1 MTKNQSPRGLDTS
14 AVSSFED
21 AYSTGGHPSRRARL
35 RESGEYIEPVV
46 EQGESLAESSADE
59 FAPTVDDIRSGR
71 FPATTALSIVPPARG
86 FASEELLPDSL
97 EAGSSESGTST
108 AGSSAAN
115 ATAVVGAH
123 LSGSR
128 RVASAT
134 AESVEKAQE
143 EKTPNEKAKPSAS
156 GAQADSASAKSV
168 PVKKAPGK
176 AKQPSLAKSGSLA
189 SLCVMYG
196 AGIAFVTTMVVS
208 NGIGAE
214 GSGEFFRLM
223 ALFAIAISLVTFGAD
238 TGLVRTMSA
247 QRALGR
253 YGVLPQLIRYGLIPS
268 LVTSVLLVAGVYI
281 YTEIVPM
288 APQYQAAMRVSS
300 AFVLIAA
307 LMTVFFGALRGLH
320 RVVTFTL
327 LQNVLL
333 PTLRFAAV
341 GLVVLFSGQL
351 MDLVYAWTI
360 PVAITAVVALWLL
373 ERAFPSEEHVEVLS
387 SEDSPPETFR
397 SFWGFSSARGVATI
411 VETILEWIDV
421 LVVTAF
427 LGAAAGGIY
436 GAVNRCVR
444 VGTMIEHTGRVV
456 TGPSISAAL
465 ATRQLD
471 RARDIF
477 LSTTR
482 VLTALSWPFYLS
494 LAFFGPVLLGFFG
507 KGFEAGAGILW
518 VICPAAMLSMSAGGV
533 QSVLLMSGKSRW
545 QLLNKLSS
553 LVVAVTLNFTL
564 VPVWGL
570 YGAVTA
576 WASALLIDTFLASY
590 QVFRLVGIRA
600 SAREM
605 APSLFL
611 GAAVPTVCALA
622 SLAFLGQ
629 SVLGVIVYVVLLVP
643 VYGAVLYRFR
653 KALGIE
659 RFLSA
664 RRAKS

>member
-1 MTKNQSPRGLDTS
+1 MTKNQSPRGLETT
-14 AVSSFED
+14 AVSAFDD

-35 RESGEYIEPVV
+35 RESGEYVEPVV
-46 EQGESLAESSADE
+46 EQADSLAESSADE

-86 FASEELLPDSL
+86 FASEESLPDSV
-97 EAGSSESGTST
+97 EAGSLGSGTSA

-115 ATAVVGAH
+115 ATAVAGAH
-123 LSGSR
+123 LAGSR
-128 RVASAT
+128 RVAPAT
-134 AESVEKAQE
+134 AESANKVQC
-143 EKTPNEKAKPSAS
+143 EKTDSSVAVAET
-156 GAQADSASAKSV
+156 DSASAKSA
-168 PVKKAPGK
+168 PVKKTPGK
-176 AKQPSLAKSGSLA
+176 GKQPSLAKSGSLA

-223 ALFAIAISLVTFGAD
+223 ALFAISISLVTFGAD

-281 YTEIVPM
+281 YTELVPM
-288 APQYQAAMRVSS
+288 APEYQAAMRVSS
-300 AFVLIAA
+300 AFILVAA

-351 MDLVYAWTI
+351 MDLVYAWTV
-360 PVAITAVVALWLL
+360 PVAITAVVALWRL
-373 ERAFPSEEHVEVLS
+373 ERAFPSEEHVEVLP
-387 SEDSPPETFR
+387 SEDSPTETFR
-397 SFWGFSSARGVATI
+397 SFWGFSSARGVATV

-421 LVVTAF
+421 LVVAAF
-427 LGAAAGGIY
+427 LGAAAGGVY

-444 VGTMIEHTGRVV
+444 VGAMIEHTGRVV

-471 RARDIF
+471 RAREIF

-518 VICPAAMLSMSAGGV
+518 VICPAAMLSISTGGV

-600 SAREM
+600 SLREM

-611 GAAVPTVCALA
+611 GAAVPTACALV
-622 SLAFLGQ
+622 SLTFLGQ
-629 SVLGVIVYVVLLVP
+629 SVLGLIVYVVLLVP

>member
-1 MTKNQSPRGLDTS
+1 MTKNQSPRGLETT
-14 AVSSFED
+14 AVSAFDD

-35 RESGEYIEPVV
+35 RESGEYVEPVV
-46 EQGESLAESSADE
+46 EQADSLAESSADE

-86 FASEELLPDSL
+86 FASEESLPDSV
-97 EAGSSESGTST
+97 EAGSLGSGTSA

-115 ATAVVGAH
+115 ATAVAGAH
-123 LSGSR
+123 LAGSR
-128 RVASAT
+128 RVAPAT
-134 AESVEKAQE
+134 AESANKVQC
-143 EKTPNEKAKPSAS
+143 EKTDSSVAVAET
-156 GAQADSASAKSV
+156 DSASAKSA
-168 PVKKAPGK
+168 PVKKTPGK
-176 AKQPSLAKSGSLA
+176 GKQPSLAKSGSLA

-223 ALFAIAISLVTFGAD
+223 ALFAISISLVTFGAD

-281 YTEIVPM
+281 YTELVPM
-288 APQYQAAMRVSS
+288 APEYQAAMRVSS
-300 AFVLIAA
+300 AFILVAA

-351 MDLVYAWTI
+351 MDLVYAWTV
-360 PVAITAVVALWLL
+360 PVAITAVVALWRL
-373 ERAFPSEEHVEVLS
+373 ERAFPSEEHVEVLP
-387 SEDSPPETFR
+387 SEDSPTETFR
-397 SFWGFSSARGVATI
+397 SFWGFSSARGVATV

-421 LVVTAF
+421 LVVAAF
-427 LGAAAGGIY
+427 LGAAAGGVY

-444 VGTMIEHTGRVV
+444 VGAMIEHTGRVV

-471 RARDIF
+471 RAREIF

-600 SAREM
+600 SLREM

-611 GAAVPTVCALA
+611 GAAVPIAGGLV
-622 SLAFLGQ
+622 SLTFLGQ
-629 SVLGVIVYVVLLVP
+629 SVLGLIVYVVLLVP

>member
-1 MTKNQSPRGLDTS
+1 MTKNQSPRGLETT
-14 AVSSFED
+14 AVSAFDD

-35 RESGEYIEPVV
+35 RESGEYVEPVV
-46 EQGESLAESSADE
+46 EQADSLAESSADE

-86 FASEELLPDSL
+86 FASEESLPDSV
-97 EAGSSESGTST
+97 EAGSLGSGTSA

-115 ATAVVGAH
+115 ATAVAGAH
-123 LSGSR
+123 LAGSR
-128 RVASAT
+128 RVAPAT
-134 AESVEKAQE
+134 AESANKVQC
-143 EKTPNEKAKPSAS
+143 EKTDSSVAVAET
-156 GAQADSASAKSV
+156 DSASAKSA
-168 PVKKAPGK
+168 PVKKTPGK
-176 AKQPSLAKSGSLA
+176 GKQPSLAKSGSLA

-208 NGIGAE
+208 NGIGTE

-253 YGVLPQLIRYGLIPS
+253 YGVLPQLIRYGLIPA
-268 LVTSVLLVAGVYI
+268 LMTSMLLVAGVYI
-281 YTEIVPM
+281 YTEVVPM
-288 APQYQAAMRVSS
+288 APEYQSAMRVSS
-300 AFVLIAA
+300 AFVLVAA

-320 RVVTFTL
+320 RVVTFTV

-351 MDLVYAWTI
+351 MDLVYAWTV

-373 ERAFPSEEHVEVLS
+373 ERAFPNEEHVEVLP
-387 SEDSPPETFR
+387 SEDSPTETFR
-397 SFWGFSSARGVATI
+397 SFWGFSSARGVATV

-421 LVVTAF
+421 LVVTTF

-471 RARDIF
+471 RAREIF

-600 SAREM
+600 SLREM

-611 GAAVPTVCALA
+611 GAAVPTACALV
-622 SLAFLGQ
+622 SLTFLGQ
-629 SVLGVIVYVVLLVP
+629 SVLGLIVYVVLLVP
-643 VYGAVLYRFR
+643 VYGAVLFRFR

>member
-14 AVSSFED
+14 AVSSFDD

-35 RESGEYIEPVV
+35 RESGEYVEPVV
-46 EQGESLAESSADE
+46 EEAESSADE

-71 FPATTALSIVPPARG
+71 FPATTALSIVPPAQG
-86 FASEELLPDSL
+86 FAPKESLPESLVADSEATDS
-97 EAGSSESGTST
+97 AD
-108 AGSSAAN
+108 
-115 ATAVVGAH
+115 
-123 LSGSR
+123 
-128 RVASAT
+128 ASAT
-134 AESVEKAQE
+134 AAAGAHLPGSRRIALATAESADSK
-143 EKTPNEKAKPSAS
+143 
-156 GAQADSASAKSV
+156 AQADSGSV
-168 PVKKAPGK
+168 KDAPVSTPAKKAPAKG
-176 AKQPSLAKSGSLA
+176 KQPSLAKSGSLA

-253 YGVLPQLIRYGLIPS
+253 YGVLPQLIRYGLVPS

-288 APQYQAAMRVSS
+288 APEYQAAMRVSS
-300 AFVLIAA
+300 AFVLVAA

-351 MDLVYAWTI
+351 MDLVYAWTV

-373 ERAFPSEEHVEVLS
+373 ERAFPSEEHLEVLP
-387 SEDSPPETFR
+387 SEDSPTETFR
-397 SFWGFSSARGVATI
+397 SFWGFSSARGVATV

-427 LGAAAGGIY
+427 LGAAAGGVY

-444 VGTMIEHTGRVV
+444 VGAMIEHTGRVV

-471 RARDIF
+471 RAREIF

-600 SAREM
+600 SVREM

-611 GAAVPTVCALA
+611 GAAVPTACALV
-622 SLAFLGQ
+622 SLTFLDQ

>member
-1 MTKNQSPRGLDTS
+1 MTNNQPPRGLETS
-14 AVSSFED
+14 AVSSFDD
-21 AYSTGGHPSRRARL
+21 AYSMGGHPSRRARL
-35 RESGEYIEPVV
+35 RESGEYVDPVV
-46 EQGESLAESSADE
+46 EQSDSQAESSADE

-71 FPATTALSIVPPARG
+71 FPATTALSIVPPAQG
-86 FASEELLPDSL
+86 FVFEESLPDSL
-97 EAGSSESGTST
+97 EASSSGTSD
-108 AGSSAAN
+108 AGSSAAS
-115 ATAVVGAH
+115 ATAVAGAH

-134 AESVEKAQE
+134 AESADSKV
-143 EKTPNEKAKPSAS
+143 
-156 GAQADSASAKSV
+156 QADSASTKNA
-168 PVKKAPGK
+168 PVTKAPAKG
-176 AKQPSLAKSGSLA
+176 KQPSLAKSGSLA

-288 APQYQAAMRVSS
+288 APEYQAAMRVSS
-300 AFVLIAA
+300 AFVLVAA

-320 RVVTFTL
+320 RVVTFTV

-351 MDLVYAWTI
+351 MDLVYAWTV

-373 ERAFPSEEHVEVLS
+373 ERAFPNEEHVEVLP
-387 SEDSPPETFR
+387 SEEAPTETFR
-397 SFWGFSSARGVATI
+397 SFWGFSSARGVATV

-471 RARDIF
+471 RAREIF

-507 KGFEAGAGILW
+507 KGFESGAGILW

-600 SAREM
+600 SVREM

-611 GAAVPTVCALA
+611 GAAVPTACALV
-622 SLAFLGQ
+622 SLTFLGQ

>member
-1 MTKNQSPRGLDTS
+1 MTKNQSPRGLETT
-14 AVSSFED
+14 AVSAFDD

-35 RESGEYIEPVV
+35 RESGEYVEPVV
-46 EQGESLAESSADE
+46 EQADSLAESSADE

-86 FASEELLPDSL
+86 FASEESLPDSV
-97 EAGSSESGTST
+97 EAGSLGSGTSA

-115 ATAVVGAH
+115 ATAVAGAH
-123 LSGSR
+123 LAGSR
-128 RVASAT
+128 RVAPAT
-134 AESVEKAQE
+134 AESANKVQC
-143 EKTPNEKAKPSAS
+143 EKTDSSVAVAET
-156 GAQADSASAKSV
+156 DSASAKSA
-168 PVKKAPGK
+168 PVKKTPGK
-176 AKQPSLAKSGSLA
+176 GKQPSLAKSGSLA

-223 ALFAIAISLVTFGAD
+223 ALFAISISLVTFGAD

-281 YTEIVPM
+281 YTELVPM
-288 APQYQAAMRVSS
+288 APEYQAAMRVSS
-300 AFVLIAA
+300 AFILVAA

-351 MDLVYAWTI
+351 MDLVYAWTV

-373 ERAFPSEEHVEVLS
+373 ERAFPNEEHVEVLP
-387 SEDSPPETFR
+387 SEDSPTETFR
-397 SFWGFSSARGVATI
+397 SFWGFSSARGVATV

-421 LVVTAF
+421 LVVAAF
-427 LGAAAGGIY
+427 LGAAAGGVY

-444 VGTMIEHTGRVV
+444 VGAMIEHTGRVV

-471 RARDIF
+471 RAREIF

-600 SAREM
+600 SLREM

-611 GAAVPTVCALA
+611 GAAVPTACALV
-622 SLAFLGQ
+622 SLTFLGQ
-629 SVLGVIVYVVLLVP
+629 SVLGLIVYVVLLVP

>member
-1 MTKNQSPRGLDTS
+1 MTNNQSPRGLDTS
-14 AVSSFED
+14 AVSSFDD

-35 RESGEYIEPVV
+35 RESGEYMDPVV
-46 EQGESLAESSADE
+46 EQTDSVADE

-86 FASEELLPDSL
+86 FASEESLPDSL
-97 EAGSSESGTST
+97 EAGTSD
-108 AGSSAAN
+108 AGSSAAS
-115 ATAVVGAH
+115 ATAVAGAH

-134 AESVEKAQE
+134 AESADSKV
-143 EKTPNEKAKPSAS
+143 
-156 GAQADSASAKSV
+156 QADSASTKNA
-168 PVKKAPGK
+168 PVTKAPAKG
-176 AKQPSLAKSGSLA
+176 KQPSLAKSGSLA

-268 LVTSVLLVAGVYI
+268 LVTSVLLVVGVYV
-281 YTEIVPM
+281 YTEIAPM
-288 APQYQAAMRVSS
+288 APEYQAAMRVSS
-300 AFVLIAA
+300 AFVLVAA

-320 RVVTFTL
+320 RVVTFTV

-351 MDLVYAWTI
+351 MELVYAWTI

-373 ERAFPSEEHVEVLS
+373 ERAFPNEEHVEVLP
-387 SEDSPPETFR
+387 SEDSPTETFR
-397 SFWGFSSARGVATI
+397 SFWGFSSARGVATV

-471 RARDIF
+471 RAREIF

-494 LAFFGPVLLGFFG
+494 LAFFGPVLLHFFG

-600 SAREM
+600 SVREM

-643 VYGAVLYRFR
+643 VYGAVLFRFR

>member
-1 MTKNQSPRGLDTS
+1 MTKDQSPRGLDTAS
-14 AVSSFED
+14 VSSFDD
-21 AYSTGGHPSRRARL
+21 AYSMGGHPSRRARL
-35 RESGEYIEPVV
+35 RESGEYVDPVV
-46 EQGESLAESSADE
+46 EQSDSQAESSADE

-71 FPATTALSIVPPARG
+71 FPATTALSIVPPAQG
-86 FASEELLPDSL
+86 FAPEKSLSDSL
-97 EAGSSESGTST
+97 EASSSGTST
-108 AGSSAAN
+108 AGSSEASS
-115 ATAVVGAH
+115 ATVVGAH
-123 LSGSR
+123 LPGSR
-128 RVASAT
+128 RTASAT
-134 AESVEKAQE
+134 VESADSKAQ
-143 EKTPNEKAKPSAS
+143 T
-156 GAQADSASAKSV
+156 DSASAKDA
-168 PVKKAPGK
+168 PAKDAPAKKAPTKG
-176 AKQPSLAKSGSLA
+176 KQPSLAKSGSLA

-253 YGVLPQLIRYGLIPS
+253 YGVLPQLIQYGLIPS

-281 YTEIVPM
+281 YTEVVPM
-288 APQYQAAMRVSS
+288 APEYQSAMRVSS
-300 AFVLIAA
+300 AFVLVAA

-320 RVVTFTL
+320 RVVTFTV

-351 MDLVYAWTI
+351 MELVYAWTI

-373 ERAFPSEEHVEVLS
+373 ERAFPNEEHVEVLP
-387 SEDSPPETFR
+387 SEDSPTETFR
-397 SFWGFSSARGVATI
+397 SFWGFSSARGVATV

-471 RARDIF
+471 RAREIF

-494 LAFFGPVLLGFFG
+494 LAFFGPALLGFFG

-600 SAREM
+600 SVREM

-611 GAAVPTVCALA
+611 GAAVPTACALV
-622 SLAFLGQ
+622 SLTFLGQ

-643 VYGAVLYRFR
+643 VYGAVLFRFR

>member
-1 MTKNQSPRGLDTS
+1 MTKDQSPRGLDTAS
-14 AVSSFED
+14 VSSFDD
-21 AYSTGGHPSRRARL
+21 AYSMGGHPSRRARL
-35 RESGEYIEPVV
+35 RESGEYVDPVV
-46 EQGESLAESSADE
+46 EQSGSQAESSADE

-71 FPATTALSIVPPARG
+71 FPATTALSIVPPAQG
-86 FASEELLPDSL
+86 FAPEKSLSDSL
-97 EAGSSESGTST
+97 EASSSGTST
-108 AGSSAAN
+108 AGSSEASS
-115 ATAVVGAH
+115 ATVVGAH
-123 LSGSR
+123 LPGSR
-128 RVASAT
+128 RTASAT
-134 AESVEKAQE
+134 VESADSKAQ
-143 EKTPNEKAKPSAS
+143 T
-156 GAQADSASAKSV
+156 DSASAKDA
-168 PVKKAPGK
+168 PAKKAPTKG
-176 AKQPSLAKSGSLA
+176 KQPSLAKSGSLA

-253 YGVLPQLIRYGLIPS
+253 YGVLPQLIQYGLIPS

-281 YTEIVPM
+281 YTEVVPM
-288 APQYQAAMRVSS
+288 APEYQSAMRVSS
-300 AFVLIAA
+300 AFVLVAA

-320 RVVTFTL
+320 RVVTFTV

-351 MDLVYAWTI
+351 MELVYAWTI

-373 ERAFPSEEHVEVLS
+373 ERAFPNEEHVEVLP
-387 SEDSPPETFR
+387 SEDSPTETFR
-397 SFWGFSSARGVATI
+397 SFWGFSSARGVATV

-471 RARDIF
+471 RAREIF

-494 LAFFGPVLLGFFG
+494 LAFFGPVLLHFFG

-600 SAREM
+600 SVREM

-611 GAAVPTVCALA
+611 GAAVPTACALA
-622 SLAFLGQ
+622 SLAVMGQ

-643 VYGAVLYRFR
+643 VYGAVLFRFR
-653 KALGIE
+653 KALGVE

>member
-1 MTKNQSPRGLDTS
+1 MTKNHSPRGIDTS
-14 AVSSFED
+14 AVSSFDD
-21 AYSTGGHPSRRARL
+21 AYSVSGHPSRRARL
-35 RESGEYIEPVV
+35 RESGEYVDPVV
-46 EQGESLAESSADE
+46 EPADSQAESSADE

-71 FPATTALSIVPPARG
+71 FPATTALSIVPPAQG
-86 FASEELLPDSL
+86 FASEESLPESSETGSL
-97 EAGSSESGTST
+97 ESGTSP

-115 ATAVVGAH
+115 ATAVAGAH

-128 RVASAT
+128 RIAPAT
-134 AESVEKAQE
+134 AESA
-143 EKTPNEKAKPSAS
+143 EKAKPSVS
-156 GAQADSASAKSV
+156 GAQADSASAKSA
-168 PVKKAPGK
+168 PVKKTPGK
-176 AKQPSLAKSGSLA
+176 GKQPSLAKSGSLA

-268 LVTSVLLVAGVYI
+268 LVTSVLLVTGVYI
-281 YTEIVPM
+281 YTELVPM
-288 APQYQAAMRVSS
+288 APEYQAAMRVSS

-320 RVVTFTL
+320 RVVTFTV

-341 GLVVLFSGQL
+341 GLVVLFSGQF

-373 ERAFPSEEHVEVLS
+373 ERAFPSEEHVEVLP
-387 SEDSPPETFR
+387 SEDSPAETFR
-397 SFWGFSSARGVATI
+397 SFWGFSSARGVATV

-494 LAFFGPVLLGFFG
+494 LAFFGPTLLGFFG

-553 LVVAVTLNFTL
+553 LVVAVILNFTL

-600 SAREM
+600 SVREM

-611 GAAVPTVCALA
+611 GAAVPTVCALV
-622 SLAFLGQ
+622 SLTFLGQ
-629 SVLGVIVYVVLLVP
+629 NVLGVIGYVVLLVP

>member
-1 MTKNQSPRGLDTS
+1 MTKNQSPRGLETT
-14 AVSSFED
+14 AVSAFDD

-35 RESGEYIEPVV
+35 RESGEYVEPVV
-46 EQGESLAESSADE
+46 EQADSLAESSADE

-86 FASEELLPDSL
+86 FASEESLPDSV
-97 EAGSSESGTST
+97 EAGSLGSGTSA

-115 ATAVVGAH
+115 ATAVAGAH
-123 LSGSR
+123 LAGSR
-128 RVASAT
+128 RVAPAT
-134 AESVEKAQE
+134 AESANKVQC
-143 EKTPNEKAKPSAS
+143 EKTDSSVAVAET
-156 GAQADSASAKSV
+156 DSASAKSA
-168 PVKKAPGK
+168 PVKKTPGK
-176 AKQPSLAKSGSLA
+176 GKQPSLAKSGSLA

-223 ALFAIAISLVTFGAD
+223 ALFAISISLVTFGAD

-281 YTEIVPM
+281 YTELVPM
-288 APQYQAAMRVSS
+288 APEYQAAMRVSS
-300 AFVLIAA
+300 AFILVAA

-351 MDLVYAWTI
+351 MDLVYAWTV
-360 PVAITAVVALWLL
+360 PVAITAVVALWRL
-373 ERAFPSEEHVEVLS
+373 ERAFPSEEHVEVLP
-387 SEDSPPETFR
+387 SEDSPTETFR
-397 SFWGFSSARGVATI
+397 SFWGFSSARGVATV

-421 LVVTAF
+421 LVVAAF
-427 LGAAAGGIY
+427 LGAAAGGVY

-444 VGTMIEHTGRVV
+444 VGAMIEHTGRVV

-471 RARDIF
+471 RAREIF

-533 QSVLLMSGKSRW
+533 QSVLLMSGKRRW

-600 SAREM
+600 SLREM

-611 GAAVPTVCALA
+611 GAAVPTACALV
-622 SLAFLGQ
+622 SLTFLGQ
-629 SVLGVIVYVVLLVP
+629 SVLGLIVYVVLLVP

>member
-14 AVSSFED
+14 AVSSFDD

-35 RESGEYIEPVV
+35 RESGEYVEPVV
-46 EQGESLAESSADE
+46 EQADSEAESSADE

-71 FPATTALSIVPPARG
+71 FPATTALSIVPPAQG
-86 FASEELLPDSL
+86 FVFEESLPDSL
-97 EAGSSESGTST
+97 EASSSGTSD
-108 AGSSAAN
+108 AGSSAAS
-115 ATAVVGAH
+115 ATAVAGAH

-134 AESVEKAQE
+134 AESADSKV
-143 EKTPNEKAKPSAS
+143 
-156 GAQADSASAKSV
+156 QADSASTKNA
-168 PVKKAPGK
+168 PVTKAPAKG
-176 AKQPSLAKSGSLA
+176 KQPSLAKSGSLA

-288 APQYQAAMRVSS
+288 ASEYQAAMRVSS
-300 AFVLIAA
+300 AFVLVAA

-320 RVVTFTL
+320 RVVTFTV

-351 MDLVYAWTI
+351 MDLVYAWTV

-373 ERAFPSEEHVEVLS
+373 ERAFPNEEHVEVLP
-387 SEDSPPETFR
+387 SEEAPTETFR
-397 SFWGFSSARGVATI
+397 SFWGFSSARGVATV

-471 RARDIF
+471 RAREIF

-507 KGFEAGAGILW
+507 KGFESGAGILW

-600 SAREM
+600 SVREM

-611 GAAVPTVCALA
+611 GAAVPTACALV
-622 SLAFLGQ
+622 SLTFLGQ

>member
-1 MTKNQSPRGLDTS
+1 MTKDQSPRGLDTAS
-14 AVSSFED
+14 VSSFDD
-21 AYSTGGHPSRRARL
+21 AYSMGGHPSRRARL
-35 RESGEYIEPVV
+35 RESGEYVDPVV
-46 EQGESLAESSADE
+46 EQSDSQAESSADE

-71 FPATTALSIVPPARG
+71 FPATTALSIVPPAQG
-86 FASEELLPDSL
+86 FAPEKSLSDSL
-97 EAGSSESGTST
+97 EASSSGTST
-108 AGSSAAN
+108 AGSSEASS
-115 ATAVVGAH
+115 ATVVGAH
-123 LSGSR
+123 LPGSR
-128 RVASAT
+128 RTASAT
-134 AESVEKAQE
+134 VESADSKAQ
-143 EKTPNEKAKPSAS
+143 T
-156 GAQADSASAKSV
+156 DSASAKDA
-168 PVKKAPGK
+168 PAKDAPAKKAPTKG
-176 AKQPSLAKSGSLA
+176 KQPSLAKSGSLA

-253 YGVLPQLIRYGLIPS
+253 YGVLPQLIQYGLIPS

-281 YTEIVPM
+281 YTEVVPM
-288 APQYQAAMRVSS
+288 APEYQSAMRVSS
-300 AFVLIAA
+300 AFVLVAA

-320 RVVTFTL
+320 RVVTFTV

-351 MDLVYAWTI
+351 MELVYAWTI

-373 ERAFPSEEHVEVLS
+373 ERAFPNEEHVEVLP
-387 SEDSPPETFR
+387 SEDSPTETFR
-397 SFWGFSSARGVATI
+397 SFWGFSSARGVATV

-427 LGAAAGGIY
+427 LGAAAGGVY

-471 RARDIF
+471 RAREIF

-494 LAFFGPVLLGFFG
+494 LAFFGPVLLHFFG

-600 SAREM
+600 SVREM

-643 VYGAVLYRFR
+643 VYGAVLFRFR

>member
-1 MTKNQSPRGLDTS
+1 MTKDQSPRGLDTAS
-14 AVSSFED
+14 VSSFDD
-21 AYSTGGHPSRRARL
+21 AYSMGGHPSRRARL
-35 RESGEYIEPVV
+35 RESGEYVDPVV
-46 EQGESLAESSADE
+46 EQSGSQAESSADE

-71 FPATTALSIVPPARG
+71 FPATTALSIVPPAQG
-86 FASEELLPDSL
+86 FAPEKSLSDSL
-97 EAGSSESGTST
+97 EASSSGTST
-108 AGSSAAN
+108 AGSSEASS
-115 ATAVVGAH
+115 ATVVGAH
-123 LSGSR
+123 LPGSR
-128 RVASAT
+128 RTASAT
-134 AESVEKAQE
+134 VESADSKAQ
-143 EKTPNEKAKPSAS
+143 T
-156 GAQADSASAKSV
+156 DSASAKDA
-168 PVKKAPGK
+168 PAKKAPTKG
-176 AKQPSLAKSGSLA
+176 KQPSLAKSGSLA

-253 YGVLPQLIRYGLIPS
+253 YGVLPQLIQYGLIPS

-281 YTEIVPM
+281 YTEVVPM
-288 APQYQAAMRVSS
+288 APEYQSAMRVSS
-300 AFVLIAA
+300 AFVLVAA

-320 RVVTFTL
+320 RVVTFTV

-351 MDLVYAWTI
+351 MELVYAWTI

-373 ERAFPSEEHVEVLS
+373 ERAFPNEEHVEVLP
-387 SEDSPPETFR
+387 SEDSPTETFR
-397 SFWGFSSARGVATI
+397 SFWGFSSARGVATV

-471 RARDIF
+471 RAREIF

-494 LAFFGPVLLGFFG
+494 LAFFGPVLMHFFG

-600 SAREM
+600 SVREM

-611 GAAVPTVCALA
+611 GAAVPTACALA
-622 SLAFLGQ
+622 SLAVLGQ

-643 VYGAVLYRFR
+643 VYGAVLFCFR

>member
-1 MTKNQSPRGLDTS
+1 MTKNQSPRGLETT
-14 AVSSFED
+14 AVSAFDD

-35 RESGEYIEPVV
+35 RESGEYVEPVV
-46 EQGESLAESSADE
+46 EQADSLAESSADE

-86 FASEELLPDSL
+86 FASEESLPDSV
-97 EAGSSESGTST
+97 EAGSLGSGTSA

-115 ATAVVGAH
+115 ATAVAGAH
-123 LSGSR
+123 LAGSR
-128 RVASAT
+128 RVAPAT
-134 AESVEKAQE
+134 AESANKVQC
-143 EKTPNEKAKPSAS
+143 EKTDSSVAVAET
-156 GAQADSASAKSV
+156 DSASAKSA
-168 PVKKAPGK
+168 PVKKTPGK
-176 AKQPSLAKSGSLA
+176 GKQPSLAKSGSLA

-223 ALFAIAISLVTFGAD
+223 ALFAISISLVTFGAD

-281 YTEIVPM
+281 YTELVPM
-288 APQYQAAMRVSS
+288 APEYQAAMRVSS
-300 AFVLIAA
+300 AFILVAA

-351 MDLVYAWTI
+351 MDLVYAWTV

-373 ERAFPSEEHVEVLS
+373 ERAFPSEEHVEVLP
-387 SEDSPPETFR
+387 SEDSPTETFR
-397 SFWGFSSARGVATI
+397 SFWGFSSARGVATV

-471 RARDIF
+471 RAREIF

-494 LAFFGPVLLGFFG
+494 LAFFGPVLLHFFG

-600 SAREM
+600 SVREM

-643 VYGAVLYRFR
+643 VYGAVLFRFR

>member
-134 AESVEKAQE
+134 AESADSK
-143 EKTPNEKAKPSAS
+143 
-156 GAQADSASAKSV
+156 AQADSASVKDAPV
-168 PVKKAPGK
+168 NTPVKKAPAKG
-176 AKQPSLAKSGSLA
+176 KQPSLAKSGSLA

-281 YTEIVPM
+281 YTEMVPM
-288 APQYQAAMRVSS
+288 APEYQAAMRVSS
-300 AFVLIAA
+300 AFVLVAA

-351 MDLVYAWTI
+351 MDLVYAWTV

-373 ERAFPSEEHVEVLS
+373 ERAFPNEEHVEVLP
-387 SEDSPPETFR
+387 SEEAPTETFR
-397 SFWGFSSARGVATI
+397 SFWGFSSARGVATV

-471 RARDIF
+471 RAREIF

-507 KGFEAGAGILW
+507 KGFESGAGILW

-600 SAREM
+600 SVREM

>member
-1 MTKNQSPRGLDTS
+1 MTKDQSPRGLDTAS
-14 AVSSFED
+14 VSSFDD
-21 AYSTGGHPSRRARL
+21 AYSMGGHPSRRARL
-35 RESGEYIEPVV
+35 RESGEYVDPVV
-46 EQGESLAESSADE
+46 EQSDSQAESSADE

-71 FPATTALSIVPPARG
+71 FPATTALSIVPPAQG
-86 FASEELLPDSL
+86 FAPEKSLSDSL
-97 EAGSSESGTST
+97 EASSSGTST
-108 AGSSAAN
+108 AGSSEASS
-115 ATAVVGAH
+115 ATVVGAH
-123 LSGSR
+123 LPGSR
-128 RVASAT
+128 RTASAT
-134 AESVEKAQE
+134 VESADSKAQ
-143 EKTPNEKAKPSAS
+143 T
-156 GAQADSASAKSV
+156 DSASAKDA
-168 PVKKAPGK
+168 PAKDAPAKKAPTKG
-176 AKQPSLAKSGSLA
+176 KQPSLAKSGSLA

-253 YGVLPQLIRYGLIPS
+253 YGVLPQLIQYGLIPS

-281 YTEIVPM
+281 YTEVVPM
-288 APQYQAAMRVSS
+288 APEYQSAMRVSS
-300 AFVLIAA
+300 AFVLVAA

-320 RVVTFTL
+320 RVVTFTV

-351 MDLVYAWTI
+351 MELVYAWTI

-373 ERAFPSEEHVEVLS
+373 ERAFPNEEHVEVLP
-387 SEDSPPETFR
+387 SEDSPTETFR
-397 SFWGFSSARGVATI
+397 SFWGFSSARGVATV

-471 RARDIF
+471 RAREIF

-494 LAFFGPVLLGFFG
+494 LAFFGPVLLHFFG

-600 SAREM
+600 SVREM

-611 GAAVPTVCALA
+611 GAAVPTACALA
-622 SLAFLGQ
+622 SLAVMGQ

-643 VYGAVLYRFR
+643 VYGAVLFRFR
-653 KALGIE
+653 KALGVE

>member
-1 MTKNQSPRGLDTS
+1 
-14 AVSSFED
+14 
-21 AYSTGGHPSRRARL
+21 
-35 RESGEYIEPVV
+35 
-46 EQGESLAESSADE
+46 
-59 FAPTVDDIRSGR
+59 
-71 FPATTALSIVPPARG
+71 
-86 FASEELLPDSL
+86 
-97 EAGSSESGTST
+97 
-108 AGSSAAN
+108 
-115 ATAVVGAH
+115 
-123 LSGSR
+123 
-128 RVASAT
+128 
-134 AESVEKAQE
+134 
-143 EKTPNEKAKPSAS
+143 
-156 GAQADSASAKSV
+156 
-168 PVKKAPGK
+168 
-176 AKQPSLAKSGSLA
+176 
-189 SLCVMYG
+189 
-196 AGIAFVTTMVVS
+196 
-208 NGIGAE
+208 
-214 GSGEFFRLM
+214 M

-238 TGLVRTMSA
+238 TGLVRTISA

-253 YGVLPQLIRYGLIPS
+253 YGLLPQLIRYGLVPS
-268 LVTSVLLVAGVYI
+268 LVTSVFLVVGVYV
-281 YTEIVPM
+281 YSSLVPM
-288 APQYQAAMRVSS
+288 APEYQAAMRVSS
-300 AFVLIAA
+300 AFVLVAA

-320 RVVTFTL
+320 RVVTFTM

-333 PTLRFAAV
+333 PTLRFGAV

-351 MDLVYAWTI
+351 MDLVYAWTV
-360 PVAITAVVALWLL
+360 PVAITAIVALWLL
-373 ERAFPSEEHVEVLS
+373 ERAFPNEEHVEVLP
-387 SEDSPPETFR
+387 SEDSPEETFR
-397 SFWGFSSARGVATI
+397 SFWSFSSARGVATV

-427 LGAAAGGIY
+427 LGAAAGGVY

-494 LAFFGPVLLGFFG
+494 LAFFGPVLLHFFG
-507 KGFEAGAGILW
+507 KGFESGAGILW

-553 LVVAVTLNFTL
+553 LVVAVVLNFTL

-576 WASALLIDTFLASY
+576 WSSALLIDTFLASY

-600 SAREM
+600 SWREM

-611 GAAVPTVCALA
+611 GAAVPTACALVA
-622 SLAFLGQ
+622 LLLLGQ

-643 VYGAVLYRFR
+643 VYGGVLFRFR

-664 RRAKS
+664 RRAKSAAS

>member
-1 MTKNQSPRGLDTS
+1 MTKDQSPRGLDTAS
-14 AVSSFED
+14 VSSFDD
-21 AYSTGGHPSRRARL
+21 AYSMGGHPSRRARL
-35 RESGEYIEPVV
+35 RESGEYVNPVV
-46 EQGESLAESSADE
+46 EQSDSQAESSADE

-71 FPATTALSIVPPARG
+71 FPATTALSIVPPAQG
-86 FASEELLPDSL
+86 FAPKDSL
-97 EAGSSESGTST
+97 PESLVVGSEATDS
-108 AGSSAAN
+108 ADASAA
-115 ATAVVGAH
+115 AGAH
-123 LSGSR
+123 LPGSR

-134 AESVEKAQE
+134 AESADSK
-143 EKTPNEKAKPSAS
+143 
-156 GAQADSASAKSV
+156 AQADSGSV
-168 PVKKAPGK
+168 KDAPVSTPAKKAPAKG
-176 AKQPSLAKSGSLA
+176 KQPSLAKSGSLA

-253 YGVLPQLIRYGLIPS
+253 YGVLPQLIRYGLVPS

-288 APQYQAAMRVSS
+288 APEYQAAMRVSS
-300 AFVLIAA
+300 AFVLVAA

-351 MDLVYAWTI
+351 MDLVYAWTV

-373 ERAFPSEEHVEVLS
+373 ERAFPSEEHVEVLP
-387 SEDSPPETFR
+387 SEDSPTETFR

-494 LAFFGPVLLGFFG
+494 LAFFGPTLLGFFG

-553 LVVAVTLNFTL
+553 LVAAVTLNFTL

-611 GAAVPTVCALA
+611 GAAVPTACALV
-622 SLAFLGQ
+622 SLTFLGQ

-664 RRAKS
+664 RRAKT

>member
-1 MTKNQSPRGLDTS
+1 MTKNQSPRGLETT
-14 AVSSFED
+14 AVSAFDD

-35 RESGEYIEPVV
+35 RESGEYVEPVV
-46 EQGESLAESSADE
+46 EQADSLAESSADE

-86 FASEELLPDSL
+86 FASEESLPDSV
-97 EAGSSESGTST
+97 EAGSLGSGTSA

-115 ATAVVGAH
+115 ATAVAGAH
-123 LSGSR
+123 LAGSR
-128 RVASAT
+128 RVAPAT
-134 AESVEKAQE
+134 AESANKVQC
-143 EKTPNEKAKPSAS
+143 EKTDSSVAVAET
-156 GAQADSASAKSV
+156 DSASAKSA
-168 PVKKAPGK
+168 PVKKTPGK
-176 AKQPSLAKSGSLA
+176 GKQPSLAKSGSLA

-223 ALFAIAISLVTFGAD
+223 ALFAISISLVTFGAD

-281 YTEIVPM
+281 YTELVPM
-288 APQYQAAMRVSS
+288 APEYQAAMRVSS
-300 AFVLIAA
+300 AFILVAA

-351 MDLVYAWTI
+351 MDLVYAWTV
-360 PVAITAVVALWLL
+360 PVAITAVVALWRL
-373 ERAFPSEEHVEVLS
+373 ERAFPSEEHVEVLP
-387 SEDSPPETFR
+387 SEDSPTETFR
-397 SFWGFSSARGVATI
+397 SLWGFSSARGVATV

-421 LVVTAF
+421 LVVAAF
-427 LGAAAGGIY
+427 LGAAAGGVY

-444 VGTMIEHTGRVV
+444 VGAMIEHTGRVV

-471 RARDIF
+471 RAREIF

-507 KGFEAGAGILW
+507 KGFEAGAGIIW

-600 SAREM
+600 SLREM

-611 GAAVPTVCALA
+611 GAAVPTACALV
-622 SLAFLGQ
+622 SLTFLGQ
-629 SVLGVIVYVVLLVP
+629 SVLGLIVYVVLLVP

>member
-14 AVSSFED
+14 AVSSFDD

-35 RESGEYIEPVV
+35 RESGEYVEPVV
-46 EQGESLAESSADE
+46 EEAESSADE

-71 FPATTALSIVPPARG
+71 FPATTALSIVPPAQG
-86 FASEELLPDSL
+86 FAPKESLPESLVADSEATDS
-97 EAGSSESGTST
+97 AD
-108 AGSSAAN
+108 
-115 ATAVVGAH
+115 
-123 LSGSR
+123 
-128 RVASAT
+128 ASAT
-134 AESVEKAQE
+134 AAAGAHLPGSRRIALATAESADSK
-143 EKTPNEKAKPSAS
+143 
-156 GAQADSASAKSV
+156 AQADSGSV
-168 PVKKAPGK
+168 KDAPVSTPAKKAPAKG
-176 AKQPSLAKSGSLA
+176 KQPSLAKSGSLA

-253 YGVLPQLIRYGLIPS
+253 YGVLPQLIRYGLVPS

-288 APQYQAAMRVSS
+288 APEYQAAMRVSS
-300 AFVLIAA
+300 AFVLVAA

-351 MDLVYAWTI
+351 MDLVYAWTV

-373 ERAFPSEEHVEVLS
+373 ERAFPSEEHVEVLP
-387 SEDSPPETFR
+387 SEDSPAETFR

-494 LAFFGPVLLGFFG
+494 LAFFGPTLLGFFG

>member
-1 MTKNQSPRGLDTS
+1 MTKNQSPRGLETT
-14 AVSSFED
+14 AVSAFDD

-35 RESGEYIEPVV
+35 RESGEYVEPVV
-46 EQGESLAESSADE
+46 EQADSLAESSADE

-86 FASEELLPDSL
+86 FASEESLPDSL
-97 EAGSSESGTST
+97 EAGSLGSGSSA

-115 ATAVVGAH
+115 ATAVAGAH
-123 LSGSR
+123 LAGSR
-128 RVASAT
+128 RVAPAT
-134 AESVEKAQE
+134 AESANKVQC
-143 EKTPNEKAKPSAS
+143 EKTDSSVAVAET
-156 GAQADSASAKSV
+156 DSASAKSA
-168 PVKKAPGK
+168 PVKKTPGK
-176 AKQPSLAKSGSLA
+176 GKQPSLAKSGSLA

-223 ALFAIAISLVTFGAD
+223 ALFAISISLVTFGAD

-281 YTEIVPM
+281 YTELVPM
-288 APQYQAAMRVSS
+288 APEYQAAMRVSS
-300 AFVLIAA
+300 AFILVAA

-351 MDLVYAWTI
+351 MDLVYAWTV
-360 PVAITAVVALWLL
+360 PVAITAVVALWRL
-373 ERAFPSEEHVEVLS
+373 ERAFPSEEHVEVLP
-387 SEDSPPETFR
+387 SEDSPTETFR
-397 SFWGFSSARGVATI
+397 SFWGFSSARGVATV

-421 LVVTAF
+421 LVVAAF
-427 LGAAAGGIY
+427 LGAAAGGVY

-444 VGTMIEHTGRVV
+444 VGAMIEHTGRVV

-471 RARDIF
+471 RAREIF

-553 LVVAVTLNFTL
+553 LVAAVTLNFTL

-600 SAREM
+600 SVREM

-611 GAAVPTVCALA
+611 GAAVPTACALV
-622 SLAFLGQ
+622 SLTFLDQ

>member
-1 MTKNQSPRGLDTS
+1 MTKDQSPRGLDTAS
-14 AVSSFED
+14 VSSFDD
-21 AYSTGGHPSRRARL
+21 AYSMGGHPSRRARL
-35 RESGEYIEPVV
+35 RESGEYVDPVV
-46 EQGESLAESSADE
+46 EQSDSQAESSADE

-71 FPATTALSIVPPARG
+71 FPATTALSIVPPAQG
-86 FASEELLPDSL
+86 FAPEKSLSDSL
-97 EAGSSESGTST
+97 EASSSGTST
-108 AGSSAAN
+108 AGSSEASS
-115 ATAVVGAH
+115 ATVVGAH
-123 LSGSR
+123 LPGSR
-128 RVASAT
+128 RTASAT
-134 AESVEKAQE
+134 VESADSKAQ
-143 EKTPNEKAKPSAS
+143 T
-156 GAQADSASAKSV
+156 DSASAKDA
-168 PVKKAPGK
+168 PAKKAPTKG
-176 AKQPSLAKSGSLA
+176 KQPSLAKSGSLA

-208 NGIGAE
+208 NGIGTE

-253 YGVLPQLIRYGLIPS
+253 YGVLPQLIRYGLIPA
-268 LVTSVLLVAGVYI
+268 LMTSMLLVAGVYI
-281 YTEIVPM
+281 YTEVVPM
-288 APQYQAAMRVSS
+288 APEYQSAMRVSS
-300 AFVLIAA
+300 AFVLVAA

-320 RVVTFTL
+320 RVVTFTV

-351 MDLVYAWTI
+351 MDLVYAWTV

-373 ERAFPSEEHVEVLS
+373 ERAFPNEEHVEVLP
-387 SEDSPPETFR
+387 SEDSPTETFR
-397 SFWGFSSARGVATI
+397 SFWGFSSARGVATV

-421 LVVTAF
+421 LVVTTF

-494 LAFFGPVLLGFFG
+494 LAFFGPTLLGFFG

-600 SAREM
+600 SVREM

-611 GAAVPTVCALA
+611 GAAVPTACALA
-622 SLAFLGQ
+622 SLAVLGQ

-643 VYGAVLYRFR
+643 VYGAVLFRFR

>member
-1 MTKNQSPRGLDTS
+1 MTKNQSPRGLETT
-14 AVSSFED
+14 AVSAFDD

-35 RESGEYIEPVV
+35 RESGEYVEPVV
-46 EQGESLAESSADE
+46 EQADSLAESSADE

-86 FASEELLPDSL
+86 FASEESLPDSV
-97 EAGSSESGTST
+97 EAGSLGSGTSA

-115 ATAVVGAH
+115 ATAVAGAH
-123 LSGSR
+123 LAGSR
-128 RVASAT
+128 RVAPAT
-134 AESVEKAQE
+134 AESANKVQC
-143 EKTPNEKAKPSAS
+143 EKTDSSVAVAET
-156 GAQADSASAKSV
+156 DSASAKSA
-168 PVKKAPGK
+168 PVKKTPGK
-176 AKQPSLAKSGSLA
+176 GKQPSLAKSGSLA

-223 ALFAIAISLVTFGAD
+223 ALFAISISLVTFGAD

-281 YTEIVPM
+281 YTELVPM
-288 APQYQAAMRVSS
+288 APEYQAAMRVSS
-300 AFVLIAA
+300 AFILVAA

-351 MDLVYAWTI
+351 MDLVYAWTV
-360 PVAITAVVALWLL
+360 PVAITAVVALWRL
-373 ERAFPSEEHVEVLS
+373 ERAFPSEEHVEVLP
-387 SEDSPPETFR
+387 SEDSPPEAFR
-397 SFWGFSSARGVATI
+397 SFWGFSSARGVATV

-421 LVVTAF
+421 LVVAAF
-427 LGAAAGGIY
+427 LGAAAGGVY

-444 VGTMIEHTGRVV
+444 VGAMIEHTGRVV

-471 RARDIF
+471 RAREIF

-600 SAREM
+600 SLREM

-611 GAAVPTVCALA
+611 GAAVPTACALV
-622 SLAFLGQ
+622 SLTFLGQ
-629 SVLGVIVYVVLLVP
+629 SVLGLIVYVVLLVP

>member
-1 MTKNQSPRGLDTS
+1 MTKDQSPRGLDTAS
-14 AVSSFED
+14 VSSFDD
-21 AYSTGGHPSRRARL
+21 AYSMGGHPSRRARL
-35 RESGEYIEPVV
+35 RESGEYVNPVV
-46 EQGESLAESSADE
+46 EQSDSQAESSADE

-71 FPATTALSIVPPARG
+71 FPATTALSIVPPAQG
-86 FASEELLPDSL
+86 FAPKDSL
-97 EAGSSESGTST
+97 PESLVVGSEATDS
-108 AGSSAAN
+108 ADASAA
-115 ATAVVGAH
+115 AGAH
-123 LSGSR
+123 LPGSR

-134 AESVEKAQE
+134 AESADSK
-143 EKTPNEKAKPSAS
+143 
-156 GAQADSASAKSV
+156 AQADSGSV
-168 PVKKAPGK
+168 KDAPVSTPAKKAPAKG
-176 AKQPSLAKSGSLA
+176 KQPSLAKSGSLA

-268 LVTSVLLVAGVYI
+268 LVTSVLLVVGVYV
-281 YTEIVPM
+281 YTEIAPM
-288 APQYQAAMRVSS
+288 APEYQAAMRVSS
-300 AFVLIAA
+300 AFVLVAA

-351 MDLVYAWTI
+351 MDLVYAWTV

-373 ERAFPSEEHVEVLS
+373 ERAFPSEEHVEVLP
-387 SEDSPPETFR
+387 SEDSPTETFR
-397 SFWGFSSARGVATI
+397 SFWSFSSARGVATV

-427 LGAAAGGIY
+427 LGAAAGGVY

-471 RARDIF
+471 RAREIF

-600 SAREM
+600 SVREM

-611 GAAVPTVCALA
+611 GAAVPTACALV
-622 SLAFLGQ
+622 SLTFLGQ